1 MVKAKNEICIALML
15 CAIASALIVA
25 TSIASEDHSTTLCY
39 SEKISDILCSSREKA
54 ELLNDKVET
63 IKQKADSKRPKGA
76 MPSLN
81 ASEGT
86 GEERAVRYYPTGLIV
101 TAEELADNR
110 VRIEEAN
117 RLMMASGINISYPA
131 SWDWRSK
138 GMVTPVKDQSG
149 CGACVAFAALAAEES
164 AWLINNS
171 SRNYDLS
178 EWYLFQK
185 GGGYCSS
192 GSQFERI
199 LDAARYQGTVAEECC
214 PYLKSTL
221 CTSPLYRI
229 SSWKKIYTSSE
240 AKEHISK
247 RGPLMSG
254 MSVYEDFYWVDS
266 NKIYSQEWGSF
277 YGNHAICL
285 VGYDDAAGCWIVK
298 NSWSRSWGDGGFCRI
313 AYDQCGIGS
322 EFPFYAVE
330 IAPASD
336 PVPLPRA
343 FSARVISRPTAI
355 YDFGVTLPDDKWV
368 LKTDKYGASGE
379 IGVYP
384 SSQRF
389 GYKLRTPEGLTYY
402 SDQSRNADGLK
413 HASVMDLSGG
423 RTWLSWKGIK
433 SKYSSDVLIEVTRK

>member
-1 MVKAKNEICIALML
+1 MVKAINEICIALIL
-15 CAIASALIVA
+15 CVMASALTVA
-25 TSIASEDHSTTLCY
+25 TSTASEDRSTTLCY
-39 SEKISDILCSSREKA
+39 NEHISEILCSSRGKV
-54 ELLNDKVET
+54 ELLSDSVDT
-63 IKQKADSKRPKGA
+63 IKQKADSKRPKGT
-76 MPSLN
+76 MPSFST
-81 ASEGT
+81 SEGT
-86 GEERAVRYYPTGLIV
+86 GEDWAVKYYPTGLIV
-101 TAEELADNR
+101 TAEVLAENR

-117 RLMMASGINISYPA
+117 RIMKASGINTSYPA

-138 GMVTPVKDQSG
+138 SMVTPVRDQSG

-199 LDAARYQGTVAEECC
+199 LDAARYQGTVTEECC
-214 PYLKSTL
+214 PYLESTL

-229 SSWKKIYTSSE
+229 SSWKKIYTSAE

-247 RGPLMSG
+247 RGPLLSG
-254 MSVYEDFYWVDS
+254 MAVYEDFYWVDS
-266 NKIYSQEWGSF
+266 SKIYSQEWGSF
-277 YGNHAICL
+277 YGHHAICI

-336 PVPLPRA
+336 PVPLPKA
-343 FSARVISRPTAI
+343 FSARVISRATAI
-355 YDFGVTLPDDKWV
+355 YDFGITLPDEKWV
-368 LKTDKYGASGE
+368 LKTDKYGIAGE
-379 IGVYP
+379 IGNYP
-384 SSQRF
+384 ASQQF
-389 GYKLRTPEGLTYY
+389 GYKLRTPEGLSYY
-402 SDQSRNADGLK
+402 SEESLNADGLK

-423 RTWLSWKGIK
+423 RTWISWKGIK